1 MTAGPDTILLTGLP
15 RSGTTLIVSLLNE
28 FPNTVALAEPVPMQ
42 ARGVHERARAVGE
55 IEAFIAETR
64 ESALTRNEVRS
75 KQLGGAILENF
86 FEPPGDGTRLRKV
99 TEPYGMVKLDKK
111 LTPDFRLV
119 IKHPANF
126 SALADLLAPRHTLFA
141 LVRHPLAVLAAWQTV
156 DMPVHHGHMPM
167 AETFSPELTALLAAE
182 PDRIKRQV
190 LLIGWLLGVYSRFSP
205 ELILRYED
213 LVADPVRHLSRLT
226 PHARPLGRTLELM
239 DPATRYRGV
248 DLEPLARALP
258 AITPIA
264 ERFYP
269 DFERSLAPWL

>member
-1 MTAGPDTILLTGLP
+1 MTANPDTILLTGLP

-42 ARGVHERARAVGE
+42 ARGYDQRDRAIQE

-64 ESALTRNEVRS
+64 ESALTINQVRS
-75 KQLGGAILENF
+75 KQLDGAILENF

-99 TEPYGMVKLDKK
+99 TEPYGMVKLDKA
-111 LTPDFRLV
+111 LTPDFQLV

-126 SALADLLAPRHTLFA
+126 SALANLLMPRHTLFA

-167 AETFSPELTALLAAE
+167 AETFSPELTELLAAE
-182 PDRIKRQV
+182 PDRIRRQV
-190 LLIGWLLGVYSRFSP
+190 LLIGWLLGVYARFAP
-205 ELILRYED
+205 ERILRYED
-213 LVADPVRHLSRLT
+213 LVADPLRYLSLLT
-226 PHARPLGRTLELM
+226 PHARPLGRTLEIM
-239 DPATRYRGV
+239 DPAKRYRGV
-248 DLEPLARALP
+248 DLAPLARALMTIEP
-258 AITPIA
+258 TA